1 MTSVVLLAC
10 LAFSAVG
17 FALPPQTP
25 AKGPLRVFVETDE
38 IGGDLAARR
47 TSVTDLT
54 ASLATKKKQFLV
66 VESEDKAD
74 VLVEVLDRTVDT
86 PKVVIGIGAR
96 PGQPPGPAGS
106 PARSVR
112 LRASVKYTGET
123 TILTNKNSPL
133 ENNRGWKSAADDLAK
148 QIEQWITARSK
159 NRN

>member
-1 MTSVVLLAC
+1 MTSQVLLA
-10 LAFSAVG
+10 LVAVG
-17 FALPPQTP
+17 AMTAPPPAQQTA

-74 VLVEVLDRTVDT
+74 VLVEVLDRTLDT

-96 PGQPPGPAGS
+96 PGQPPGSAAG
-106 PARSVR
+106 PARAVR

-133 ENNRGWKSAADDLAK
+133 ENNRGWKAAADDLAK
-148 QIEQWITARSK
+148 QIEQWIVSRTKR
-159 NRN
+159 